1 MGFCVIAKSALIVGS
16 LVAHSA
22 SWAASADLEVFP
34 LAAHERLVRQP
45 RSEKLRQVRSAVVPP
60 VVAPVAAPVFPIE
73 PENSSAEVNA
83 ALPDAT
89 TNDPAV
95 KIQEWELRQEDERID
110 VSLKRWSTKMGYSF
124 RWDAERYVLVEATN
138 KFRGDFPSAIRQLL
152 GSSSIKNSSFPLEA
166 CLYNNNPPLFR
177 VTRMGDQSEDCK

>member
-1 MGFCVIAKSALIVGS
+1 MGFCVIARSALVLGS

-34 LAAHERLVRQP
+34 LAAHERLARQP
-45 RSEKLRQVRSAVVPP
+45 RSEKLRQVRSAVVVP
-60 VVAPVAAPVFPIE
+60 VVAPAAVIE
-73 PENSSAEVNA
+73 AEKPSPE
-83 ALPDAT
+83 AT
-89 TNDPAV
+89 TTTSAAASDTSVNDPTAQ
-95 KIQEWELRQEDERID
+95 IQEWELRQEDERID
-110 VSLKRWSTKMGYSF
+110 VSLKRWATKMGYNF
-124 RWDAERYVLVEATN
+124 RWDAERYVLVEASN
-138 KFRGDFPSAIRQLL
+138 KFRGDFPSVIRQLL